1 MSRTVS
7 RGQFFII
14 VTILSAIIIG
24 GQLAWVHSMSPVSA
38 GLTSNHHQPSIYNAK
53 PSNSTA
59 RVYLNPSNV
68 TNVARTSGQITF
80 GVYLND
86 SPPLN
91 LFSVSI
97 QYNHVILHA
106 ASVNSTGDA
115 LNSTGAASILYY
127 CIDGVNQVSS
137 SASCLPGI
145 DGPGVVTYSL
155 VLLGGESGFITNG
168 LLFHVTFN
176 IVGSGLAQLHMLSVG
191 LFNSGS
197 AVSTTSTDGFFANG
211 NCGSTVCRPPS
222 VNVTLTPATFSVGR
236 LGTFNATVVL
246 NNPDDTV
253 LSYTWDFGLTT
264 ATSTGTQVTTVPYVQ
279 HAYQNAGTFL
289 ATVEIEDTYNV
300 FWTASIIV
308 NVTTLYISLVAS
320 QPKVNPQQMVIPGT
334 PVFISASI
342 SNNST
347 VPENATFSITVDG
360 TLFLKNSTRLTLAAA
375 GGEATLNTVWNT
387 TGFTPE
393 AYAITVIIPVVPSE
407 NKTAGNIAS
416 SYVLL
421 VSAPSS
427 GLTILET
434 TGLGVL
440 VLVGVVVVLSRFMRK
455 PSYEQEP
462 L

>member
-1 MSRTVS
+1 MVS
-7 RGQFFII
+7 RGQFLVI
-14 VTILSAIIIG
+14 VTILSATIIG

-38 GLTSNHHQPSIYNAK
+38 GLTSSHHQPSIYNAK

-59 RVYLNPSNV
+59 LVYLNPSNV
-68 TNVARTSGQITF
+68 TNVALTSGQITY

-97 QYNHVILHA
+97 QYNHHILHA

-127 CIDGVNQVSS
+127 CIDGTNQVSQG
-137 SASCLPGI
+137 APCLAGI
-145 DGPGVVTYSL
+145 DTAGVVTYSL
-155 VLLGGESGFITNG
+155 ALQGGESGFIANG

-176 IVGSGLAQLHMLSVG
+176 IIGSGLAQLHMLQVE
-191 LFNSGS
+191 LFNAGTP
-197 AVSTTSTDGFFANG
+197 VSTVSTDGFFVNG
-211 NCGSTVCRPPS
+211 YCPPPTVCRPPS
-222 VNVTLTPATFSVGR
+222 VNMTITPATFSVGR

-246 NNPDDTV
+246 NNPDDAV
-253 LSYTWDFGLTT
+253 LNYTWDLGEVT
-264 ATSTGTQVTTVPYVQ
+264 ATSSGLLTTTFPYVQ
-279 HAYQNAGTFL
+279 HAYQNAGTYL
-289 ATVEIEDTYNV
+289 ATVQIIDKYDV
-300 FWTASIIV
+300 FWTASISV
-308 NVTTLYISLVAS
+308 NVTRLYIALSAS
-320 QPKVNPQQMVIPGT
+320 DPKVNPQQKVIPGT

-342 SNNST
+342 SNPST
-347 VPENATFSITVDG
+347 IPLTTTFSITVGG
-360 TLFLKNSTRLTLAAA
+360 TLLLKNSTMLTLAAH

-393 AYAITVIIPVVPSE
+393 AYVITVIIPVVPNE
-407 NKTAGNIAS
+407 NTTAGNIAS

-421 VSAPSS
+421 VSAVPPGS
-427 GLTILET
+427 LTLLET
-434 TGLGVL
+434 IGIGVL
-440 VLVGVVVVLSRFMRK
+440 VLVGVGVVLSRFRRR